1 MRYFED
7 QHRGVIVGLLT
18 HGDFLL
24 ESIRQVARA
33 ADCPDGIVL
42 SGIGSLSQARL
53 HVVATNDYPP
63 RDLFL
68 DLPGPLEIINYGGV
82 IANYEPHLHIGLLD
96 GQRRYYGGHLEDGC
110 RILTLSEF
118 SILRLPGLRLT
129 RRPNEAGIGL
139 LELLEAKEA
148 GA

>member
-1 MRYFED
+1 M
-7 QHRGVIVGLLT
+7 
-18 HGDFLL
+18 
-24 ESIRQVARA
+24 
-33 ADCPDGIVL
+33 
-42 SGIGSLSQARL
+42 
-53 HVVATNDYPP
+53 
-63 RDLFL
+63 
-68 DLPGPLEIINYGGV
+68 